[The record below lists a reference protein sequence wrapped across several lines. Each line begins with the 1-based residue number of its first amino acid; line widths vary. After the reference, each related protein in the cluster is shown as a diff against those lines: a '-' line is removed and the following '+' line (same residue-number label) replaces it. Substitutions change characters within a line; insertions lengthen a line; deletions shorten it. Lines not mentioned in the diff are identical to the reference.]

1 MYVSY
6 DFLDDCWHCC
16 FDPLQVLVW
25 IFSFSREFH
34 REEEIMETQM
44 DAMVDEIVAVIEDAA
59 QRYNL
64 KADDVIRELQS
75 MDVTKEEA
83 NEQALFYALNHIA
96 MDQPGWTF
104 VAAQMYL
111 NDLYAQAAV
120 NRGYDPSEKYGDF
133 HQLIQTLTDKGI
145 YAADLL
151 AVYDKDEIIAIGQE
165 IDPERDK
172 LFNYIGLFLLAD
184 RYIAR
189 DHEHRVFELPQ
200 ERFMIIAMTL
210 MKNEAKDK
218 RLALVKE
225 AYWAMSNL
233 YMTVATPTLAN
244 AGKSFG
250 QLSSCFIDTVDD
262 SLDGIYLNN
271 WDIARLSK
279 DGGGIGIYY
288 GKVRALGSDIK
299 KFKGNSSGVVPWIRL
314 LNDTAV
320 SVDQLGQRQ
329 GAVAIYLDVF
339 HKDIMNGFL
348 DLKTNNGDERRKA
361 HDIFT
366 GVAIPDLFMKKLQ
379 EVDENGRSI
388 GEWHTFCPHQ
398 VKQIMGWKDESGNPL
413 GLEDFYDETDTK
425 YFTEKY
431 EEAVNHPLLPRKT
444 YRAMDIMARIMIAQ
458 LETGTPYMFYRDE
471 ANRQNPNK
479 HVRGKGYTSIYCSNL
494 CTEIMQN
501 MSATTITN
509 EYQDEEGNIVMI
521 RKPGDFVVCNLS
533 SVNLPRAVEA
543 DVIERLVPIQMRMLD
558 NVIDLN
564 TIKVGQAQVTNQKYR
579 AVGLGTF
586 GWHHLLAKLGIYW
599 ESEQS
604 VTYADTLYETIA
616 YHAIKA
622 SMELAKEKGTYKE
635 FTGSEWETGAYF
647 DRKGYDT
654 EAWQALRD
662 DVREHGLRNGWLMA
676 VAPNSSTAK
685 IGGSTDGIDPIYA
698 VEYAEE
704 KKNFKF
710 KVTPPDLN
718 HETYAYYRRSRHE
731 LDQHWSI
738 KQNAARQRHVDQ
750 AISFNLYVRHDIKAK
765 DLLNL
770 HLEAWKQGLKT
781 TYYVRS
787 TSQAEIDEC
796 EACHS

>member
-1 MYVSY
+1 MST
-6 DFLDDCWHCC
+6 
-16 FDPLQVLVW
+16 QVQ
-25 IFSFSREFH
+25 S
-34 REEEIMETQM
+34 
-44 DAMVDEIVAVIEDAA
+44 
-59 QRYNL
+59 
-64 KADDVIRELQS
+64 ELQF
-75 MDVTKEEA
+75 VVHAIEEA
-83 NEQALFYALNHIA
+83 AEVYKLDATKMIEKVKEINGTTKDKNQQALFYALNKIA
-96 MDQPGWTF
+96 MDEPNWTF
-104 VAAQMYL
+104 MAARLYL
-111 NDLYAQAAV
+111 QDLYKKAAE
-120 NRGYDPSEKYGDF
+120 NRHYEWTMKYGDF
-133 HQLIQTLTDKGI
+133 YPLLQHLTEAGI
-145 YAADLL
+145 YSPELMAAYTKEEIVELGLEICPDR
-151 AVYDKDEIIAIGQE
+151 DE
-165 IDPERDK
+165 

-184 RYIAR
+184 RYLAT
-189 DHEHRVFELPQ
+189 DHDRNVFELPQ

-210 MKNEAKDK
+210 MQQEEKAK
-218 RLALVKE
+218 RLKLVKE
-225 AYWAMSNL
+225 AYWALSHL
-233 YMTVATPTLAN
+233 YMTVATPTLSN

-314 LNDTAV
+314 INDTAV

-329 GAVAIYLDVF
+329 GAIAIYLDLF

-366 GVAIPDLFMKKLQ
+366 GVSIPDLFMHKLE
-379 EVDENGRSI
+379 EVDEQGRSI
-388 GEWHTFCPHQ
+388 GQWHTFCPHQ
-398 VKQIMGWKDESGNPL
+398 VKQVMGWKDENGQLL
-413 GLEDFYDETDTK
+413 GLEDFYDEEDRK

-444 YRAMDIMARIMIAQ
+444 YRAMDIMARIMVAQ

-471 ANRQNPNK
+471 VNRQNPNK
-479 HVRGKGYTSIYCSNL
+479 HLRGVGRTSIYCSNL
-494 CTEIMQN
+494 CTEIAQN
-501 MSATTITN
+501 MSSTMITK
-509 EYQDEEGNIVMI
+509 EYEDEDGNLVIV

-533 SVNLPRAVEA
+533 SINLPKTVRSQVLER
-543 DVIERLVPIQMRMLD
+543 VIKIQVRMLD

-564 TIKVGQAQVTNQKYR
+564 TIPVGQAQVTNQKYR

-586 GWHHLLAKLGIYW
+586 GWHHLLALENIHW
-599 ESEQS
+599 ESDEAVQ
-604 VTYADTLYETIA
+604 YADDLYENIA
-616 YHAIKA
+616 YYTIQA
-622 SMELAKEKGTYKE
+622 SMTIAKEKGAYRAFE
-635 FTGSEWETGAYF
+635 GSEWQTGDYF
-647 DRKGYDT
+647 KRKHYT
-654 EAWQALRD
+654 SERWQQLQQD
-662 DVREHGLRNGWLMA
+662 IQTHGIRNGWLMA

-685 IGGSTDGIDPIYA
+685 IGGSTDGIDPLYA

-710 KVTPPDLN
+710 KVTAPDLN
-718 HETYAYYRRSRHE
+718 HITYNYYRRARHE
-731 LDQHWSI
+731 LDQVWSI
-738 KQNAARQRHVDQ
+738 KQNAARQRHIDQ

-765 DLLNL
+765 DLLHL
-770 HLEAWKQGLKT
+770 HLESWKHKLKT

-787 TSQAEIDEC
+787 TSQTEIEEC

>member
-1 MYVSY
+1 MTTVMESE
-6 DFLDDCWHCC
+6 LSE
-16 FDPLQVLVW
+16 VLKV
-25 IFSFSREFH
+25 IEQAAKTH
-34 REEEIMETQM
+34 NLN
-44 DAMVDEIVAVIEDAA
+44 VDEIKKRVQEDV
-59 QRYNL
+59 
-64 KADDVIRELQS
+64 KG
-75 MDVTKEEA
+75 EA
-83 NEQALFYALNHIA
+83 SQTALFYALNNIK
-96 MDQPGWTF
+96 MDEPNWTF
-104 VAAQMYL
+104 LAAGIYL
-111 NDLYAQAAV
+111 EELYKKAAV
-120 NRGYDPSEKYGDF
+120 NRKYDYTNKYGNLYK
-133 HQLIQTLTDKGI
+133 LIDTLVSKGI
-145 YAADLL
+145 YSSNLL
-151 AVYDKDEIIAIGQE
+151 KSYTKDEIDNLERE
-165 IDPERDK
+165 IDPEKDY

-184 RYIAR
+184 RYLAK
-189 DHEHRVFELPQ
+189 DHERNIYELPQ

-210 MKNEAKDK
+210 LAQESKEQ
-218 RLALVKE
+218 RLRLVKE
-225 AYWAMSNL
+225 AYWALSNL
-233 YMTVATPTLAN
+233 YMTVATPTLSN

-299 KFKGNSSGVVPWIRL
+299 RFKGNSSGVIPWIRL

-329 GAVAIYLDVF
+329 GAVAVYLDVF

-366 GVAIPDLFMKKLQ
+366 GVSIPDLFMKQLKKT
-379 EVDENGRSI
+379 DESGRSV

-398 VKQIMGWKDESGNPL
+398 VKQIMGWKDEYGNPL
-413 GLEDFYDETDTK
+413 GLEDFYDEDEVK

-431 EEAVNHPLLPRKT
+431 EEAVNKPLLPRKT
-444 YRAMDIMARIMIAQ
+444 YRAMDIMSRIMVSQ

-471 ANRQNPNK
+471 VNRQNPNK
-479 HVRGKGYTSIYCSNL
+479 HLLGTGRTAIYCSNL
-494 CTEIMQN
+494 CTEIAQN
-501 MSATTITN
+501 MSTTTIVK
-509 EYQDEEGNIVMI
+509 EFEDEEGNLVIV

-533 SVNLPRAVEA
+533 SINLPKAVRQN
-543 DVIERLVPIQMRMLD
+543 VLERLIRIQVRMLD

-564 TIKVGQAQVTNQKYR
+564 TISVGQAEKTNKKFR

-586 GWHHLLAKLGIYW
+586 GWHHLLALEGINW
-599 ESEQS
+599 ESDEA
-604 VTYADTLYETIA
+604 VEYANNVYEEIA
-616 YHAIKA
+616 YQTIRT
-622 SMELAKEKGTYKE
+622 SMLLAAEKGAYSQFE
-635 FTGSEWETGAYF
+635 GSEWDSGKYF
-647 DRKGYDT
+647 ERRDYSSDRWT
-654 EAWQALRD
+654 ALKK
-662 DVREHGLRNGWLMA
+662 DVSSHGIRNGWLMA

-685 IGGSTDGIDPIYA
+685 IGGSTDGIDPLYA

-710 KVTPPDLN
+710 KVTAPDLN
-718 HETYAYYRRSRHE
+718 HHTYNYYRRARHE
-731 LDQHWSI
+731 LDQVWSI
-738 KQNAARQRHVDQ
+738 RQNAARQRHVDQ
-750 AISFNLYVRHDIKAK
+750 GISFNLYVRHDIKARE
-765 DLLNL
+765 LLNL

-787 TSQAEIDEC
+787 TSQSEIAEC